1 MLALLRSRKI
11 YNIMLTFINKIVKK
25 ALLWDIM
32 GYSYRKTL

>member
-1 MLALLRSRKI
+1 MLALLGHEI